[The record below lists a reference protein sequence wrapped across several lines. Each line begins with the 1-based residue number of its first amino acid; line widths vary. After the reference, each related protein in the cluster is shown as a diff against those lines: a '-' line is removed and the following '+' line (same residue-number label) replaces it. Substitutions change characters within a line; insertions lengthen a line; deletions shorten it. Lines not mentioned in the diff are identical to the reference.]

1 MDESLFHFRRF
12 ELDDIPRM
20 AALLGEAEAV
30 DHSGEDTSEEM
41 LREQLTWVGHDLVRD
56 RWMVELSSEPGKI
69 IAYSTLWKTPSNL
82 HADITVVV
90 HPAWRGRGIGGELL
104 MRTLH
109 SAREA
114 HAESV
119 LAYVDVKHTAANNFL
134 LRRGFAP
141 VSAYTVMSLAA
152 AVSSAAPAWPADGYV
167 VRPYSD
173 VQDFSMLLQA
183 FNRCYE
189 GLWGHHHLS
198 EDELNAWFPAIDQ
211 EGMLL
216 LYAPNGDLVGICRVE
231 MSEQLSHKYGK
242 PLGYVDSPGIVS
254 EYRDKGLFVPL
265 LQAGVQW
272 LRERERVDIELE
284 SWGDD
289 AVTLAQYQG
298 LGFTI
303 VRQQRIW
310 KGNMVKQ

>member
-12 ELDDIPRM
+12 EQDDIPRM
-20 AALLGEAEAV
+20 AALLEEAEAV
-30 DHSGEDTSEEM
+30 DHSGEDTGEEM
-41 LREQLTWVGHDLVRD
+41 LREQLAWAGHDPFQH
-56 RWMVELSSEPGKI
+56 RWMVELSGEPGKI
-69 IAYSTLWKTPSNL
+69 IAYSAMWKTPVNR

-104 MRTLH
+104 ARTLH
-109 SAREA
+109 CAREA
-114 HAESV
+114 QAESV
-119 LAYVDVKHTAANNFL
+119 LAYVDVKHPVAHNFL
-134 LRRGFAP
+134 LRRGFVP

-183 FNRCYE
+183 INRCYE
-189 GLWGHHHLS
+189 GLWGHHRLS
-198 EDELNAWFPAIDQ
+198 EDELNGWFPVIDQ

-231 MSEQLSHKYGK
+231 MSEQLSRKYGK
-242 PLGYVDSPGIVS
+242 PLGYVDSPGIVA
-254 EYRDKGLFVPL
+254 EYRANDLYVPL
-265 LQAGVQW
+265 LRTGVQW
-272 LRERERVDIELE
+272 LRARERVDIELE

-289 AVTLAQYQG
+289 ERTLAQYQG

-303 VRQQRIW
+303 VRQARIYRLEC
-310 KGNMVKQ
+310 G